1 MRGPLSTLLLAGAAV
16 ALAAARALAQ
26 GGPPMVTDDPGTP
39 GDHHWEINLSWTD
52 QRTPGSTVLGLPLLD
67 ANFGVGD
74 RLQLNY
80 QGSWNELRDPAGTE
94 SGLSDSQLALKW
106 RFYDAGDTGLQASI
120 YPRITFLNP
129 GSDSDRRGT
138 ADAGTSFLMPFE
150 VRRDFGLLAVDL
162 DAGYTLS
169 DEASLRGWMG
179 GVCVGRDVVKG
190 WEVDL
195 ELHATGDH
203 QLGRD
208 ETLLNLGT
216 HIDLSEHASILLA
229 IGRDIR
235 DTVGERT
242 SLLTYV
248 GVQLRL

>member
-1 MRGPLSTLLLAGAAV
+1 
-16 ALAAARALAQ
+16 
-26 GGPPMVTDDPGTP
+26 
-39 GDHHWEINLSWTD
+39 
-52 QRTPGSTVLGLPLLD
+52 
-67 ANFGVGD
+67 
-74 RLQLNY
+74 
-80 QGSWNELRDPAGTE
+80 
-94 SGLSDSQLALKW
+94 
-106 RFYDAGDTGLQASI
+106 
-120 YPRITFLNP
+120 
-129 GSDSDRRGT
+129 
-138 ADAGTSFLMPFE
+138 MPFE